1 MRVSKFKIGLAVLAA
16 CLVVVL
22 VLFVLNFSTLTGP
35 IRLRG
40 IELRV
45 TRKVW
50 LLDGS
55 PQNPN
60 LEKYIGRDPT
70 NKYSRI
76 FVFTNAYSIQGKE
89 YESLFAIDT
98 SDFNGEGT
106 LVIAKDGTLIWLD
119 KRKGPS
125 IVHLPQRY
133 K

>member
-1 MRVSKFKIGLAVLAA
+1 MRVSKFKIGLAALAA
-16 CLVVVL
+16 CLMLVL
-22 VLFVLNFSTLTGP
+22 VLFILNFSTLTGP

-40 IELRV
+40 IELRT
-45 TRKVW
+45 TRKAW

-60 LEKYIGRDPT
+60 LEKYIGREPT
-70 NKYSRI
+70 NKYSSI
-76 FVFTNAYSIQGKE
+76 FAITNVYSIQGHE
-89 YESLFAIDT
+89 YESLFAIDA

-119 KRKGPS
+119 KRKRPS
-125 IVHLPQRY
+125 IVRLPQRY